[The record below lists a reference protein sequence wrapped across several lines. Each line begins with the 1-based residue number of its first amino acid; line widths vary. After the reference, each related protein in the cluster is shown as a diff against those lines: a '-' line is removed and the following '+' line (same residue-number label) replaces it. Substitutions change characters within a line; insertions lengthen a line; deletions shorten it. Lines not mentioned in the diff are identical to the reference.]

1 MMLVELGQKKVATI
15 ASPTCGFV
23 GLNPLR
29 MAVPISERVLFC
41 TSSAIGV
48 TGARGGALLANA
60 GAPGPEAAREGPE
73 GSLQAVASSAADKST
88 GRATTVARLD
98 MIPPPGRVRATPPFW
113 QGSGQALM
121 GRTAQTGMAC
131 VDGPPQHSAAVTQ
144 RRLEATDVTLP
155 ARRLGVDLPLA

>member
-15 ASPTCGFV
+15 ASPMCGLV

-60 GAPGPEAAREGPE
+60 GAPGPEAARGRPGGALQGGG
-73 GSLQAVASSAADKST
+73 GSAGDKRTRKAAAGVRVDT
-88 GRATTVARLD
+88 
-98 MIPPPGRVRATPPFW
+98 IPPPGR
-113 QGSGQALM
+113 
-121 GRTAQTGMAC
+121 GR
-131 VDGPPQHSAAVTQ
+131 
-144 RRLEATDVTLP
+144 
-155 ARRLGVDLPLA
+155 

>member
-60 GAPGPEAAREGPE
+60 GAPGPEAAPEGPE
-73 GSLQAVASSAADKST
+73 GALQAGGSRAGGKRTRRGST
-88 GRATTVARLD
+88 GARVG
-98 MIPPPGRVRATPPFW
+98 MI
-113 QGSGQALM
+113 
-121 GRTAQTGMAC
+121 
-131 VDGPPQHSAAVTQ
+131 
-144 RRLEATDVTLP
+144 
-155 ARRLGVDLPLA
+155 

>member
-23 GLNPLR
+23 GLKPLR

-73 GSLQAVASSAADKST
+73 GALQAVGSSAA
-88 GRATTVARLD
+88 G
-98 MIPPPGRVRATPPFW
+98 
-113 QGSGQALM
+113 
-121 GRTAQTGMAC
+121 
-131 VDGPPQHSAAVTQ
+131 Q
-144 RRLEATDVTLP
+144 RRGKGTTASPVENIP
-155 ARRLGVDLPLA
+155 